1 MKDKELEEANT
12 AMLPQIMETEHANA
26 RLQSIF
32 AQKEK
37 HVMVALASVEP
48 PDVWYKL
55 ALPDEIIDEGKLSA
69 LQLEAVVYAGQQH
82 EQRLTDGNRQVC
94 GIF

>member
-1 MKDKELEEANT
+1 MSNLSLKIGLPHPDPIVET
-12 AMLPQIMETEHANA
+12 A
-26 RLQSIF
+26 S
-32 AQKEK
+32 
-37 HVMVALASVEP
+37 LASVEP

-82 EQRLTDGNRQVC
+82 EQRLADGNRQV
-94 GIF
+94 GRIF